1 MDTKIIEKYLQR
13 YLDDVLTP
21 KINSELGGEDNEPI
35 KLSVYK
41 VTYGESNPNRIN
53 FFLDM
58 DPNWSK
64 GSITNGINLEISSF
78 FRMFG
83 IDKNLHIYWNKRPLF

>member
-1 MDTKIIEKYLQR
+1 MEIKLIEKYLQR

-41 VTYGESNPNRIN
+41 VTYGESNPNRFETTFSILAPN
-53 FFLDM
+53 FFL
-58 DPNWSK
+58 SQK
-64 GSITNGINLEISSF
+64 ILAVLEYHNYI
-78 FRMFG
+78 
-83 IDKNLHIYWNKRPLF
+83 PLPICK